1 MNEKTVTPGME
12 SPFQGSN
19 YSTSNAY
26 APNSGMGG
34 RSDNQGT
41 VAPGMEY
48 QAAPTEH
55 NAAPAAPTK
64 PIVGFLYSVS
74 RVPTGEFWPVYL
86 GANVIGRDAS
96 CDVILPEASVS
107 REHAV
112 LVVRKNRKPEKLV
125 AIITDKGS
133 SYGTMVDGESLI
145 VDPKEC
151 KSNNIIT
158 IGNSYELLFLM
169 IDTCELG
176 LKLAENFAPVGTAT
190 NNNQP
195 DNDVWGNVNNN
206 MGTQAFGAT
215 PGFGPAPGGFTPPRF
230 NGPDMPAPS
239 NDGTMGTDG
248 NFGPQTGGTMGM

>member
-1 MNEKTVTPGME
+1 ME
-12 SPFQGSN
+12 SPYQGAN

-26 APNSGMGG
+26 SPNSGMGG

-48 QAAPTEH
+48 NPGNTE
-55 NAAPAAPTK
+55 PATKSAQPTK

-74 RVPTGEFWPVYL
+74 RIPTGEFWPIYL

-96 CDVILPEASVS
+96 CDIVLPEASVS

-112 LVVRKNRKPEKLV
+112 LVVRKNKRPEKLV

-133 SYGTMVDGESLI
+133 TYGTMVDGESLI
-145 VDPKEC
+145 ADPKEC
-151 KSNNIIT
+151 KTNNIIT
-158 IGNSYELLFLM
+158 IGNNYELFFVM

-176 LKLAENFAPVGTAT
+176 LKLADDFAPVGTSS
-190 NNNQP
+190 NQP
-195 DNDVWGNVNNN
+195 DPSVWNAVDNN
-206 MGTQAFGAT
+206 GTQ
-215 PGFGPAPGGFTPPRF
+215 GFGHGPSRFSPAPGGITPPRF
-230 NGPDMPAPS
+230 NGPDVPYT

-248 NFGPQTGGTMGM
+248 NFGPQTGGTVTM